1 MDVEFYYENLFKC
14 GFSENKL
21 MGVFVESLCWEI
33 SIAWR
38 NSCRNYSLLI
48 PVFPRL
54 QKYEDFYMHALDRD
68 ALTTE
73 IEGLKRIDRQL
84 ISMIDD
90 ARERMKQKGLVLNE
104 KVLMAGFSASGMFVN
119 RLLKTA
125 GAQSFQ

>member
-1 MDVEFYYENLFKC
+1 
-14 GFSENKL
+14 
-21 MGVFVESLCWEI
+21 
-33 SIAWR
+33 
-38 NSCRNYSLLI
+38 
-48 PVFPRL
+48 
-54 QKYEDFYMHALDRD
+54 MHALDRD